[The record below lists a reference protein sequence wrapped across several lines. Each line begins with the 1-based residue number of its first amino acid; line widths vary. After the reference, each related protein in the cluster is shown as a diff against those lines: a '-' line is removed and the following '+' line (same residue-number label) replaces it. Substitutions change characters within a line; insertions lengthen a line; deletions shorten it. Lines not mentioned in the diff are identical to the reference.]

1 MNKTVFL
8 AAITCVALV
17 GCTKTERVV
26 DNSRDVAIAFSPI
39 THSANTKALITGNVY
54 PADHKFDVWSVFS
67 ENDLNFADL
76 ATASNY
82 NDFIGTGG
90 GVGAPFAAN
99 NTTTAEYWKGD
110 GTAYYWPRAGK
121 LSFVAFSPADVD
133 PSYTWST
140 KTFAKAAYTID
151 QSKDLMYSD
160 ITPNKT
166 RNDYTTATPYDDNPA
181 SGDSGFGDYNGVNI
195 LFHHTQSLVQFKVV
209 KENTAPN
216 ETITV
221 TQIALVNP
229 YITGDLAATHS
240 AFNAGS
246 VTWSNHSNET
256 ASVVF
261 STTETVVPDISS
273 GAVNV
278 PASAGTGND
287 FIVLPQAL
295 NHSATTNKVQVA
307 VSFKST
313 VGSVT
318 SPVSTL
324 NINLSDGYITSAGDH
339 TQWEPNKRYIYT
351 IKFVGT
357 EIILDPKV
365 VDYDAAVNVTLPELS
380 NY

>member
-1 MNKTVFL
+1 MKKIYIL
-8 AAITCVALV
+8 AAIALIAGV
-17 GCTKTERVV
+17 SCTKQVPVT
-26 DNSRDVAIAFSPI
+26 DNSPDVAIAFSPI
-39 THSANTKALITGNVY
+39 THKAGTKALITGATY
-54 PADHKFDVWSVFS
+54 PTNHNFNVWSVFS
-67 ENDLNFADL
+67 QNDLAFGDL

-82 NDFIGTGG
+82 SDFIGTGG
-90 GVGAPFAAN
+90 GAGAEFTHAG
-99 NTTTAEYWKGD
+99 TAPNDYWKGN

-121 LSFVAFSPADVD
+121 LSFVAFSPSDVD
-133 PSYTWST
+133 ATYTWTT
-140 KTFAKAAYTID
+140 KTFAKAAYTIN
-151 QSKDLMYSD
+151 QAKDLMYSD

-166 RNDYTTATPYDDNPA
+166 RNDFDTSFPYDDLS
-181 SGDSGFGDYNGVNI
+181 SGDTGFGDYKGVNI

-209 KENTAPN
+209 KENTASN

-229 YITGDLAATHS
+229 YVTGDLAATHS
-240 AFNAGS
+240 AFNAGG
-246 VTWSNHSNET
+246 VTWSNYDNET

-261 STTETVVPDISS
+261 STTATEVPDIASS
-273 GAVNV
+273 AVNV

-295 NHSATTNKVQVA
+295 DHTASNKKVQVA
-307 VSFKST
+307 VSFTSK

-324 NINLSDGYITSAGDH
+324 NINLSDGYVSSAGDH

-365 VDYDAAVNVTLPELS
+365 VDYDEVNVTLPELS